1 MAELLQLQP
10 AAMSREL
17 CFSKRHMKHGG
28 RLVSIGYLQSAASN
42 SRYSLPSVVLSIS
55 EFLRG
60 TVSSVLK
67 ISNDVNYT

>member
-1 MAELLQLQP
+1 VIVAKGVWNLFARSLVMAELLQLQP

-42 SRYSLPSVVLSIS
+42 
-55 EFLRG
+55 
-60 TVSSVLK
+60 
-67 ISNDVNYT
+67 